1 MGALIH
7 IRRPLFS
14 KNKSVDLDVNNN
26 EHDGSSV
33 NDENDFDFFKN
44 DKQSVEQEKEVDT
57 DWDII

>member
-7 IRRPLFS
+7 TRRTLFS
-14 KNKSVDLDVNNN
+14 KNKSVDLDFNNN

-33 NDENDFDFFKN
+33 NDEYDFDFLKN